1 MRSNPATL
9 ITESSGI
16 SECLDRLAANK
27 RSARPRSTYRLQFNA
42 GFRFE
47 HARKLV
53 GYLHAL
59 GVSHIY
65 SSPALKA
72 RSGSIHGY
80 DTTDHNALN
89 PDVGNEQDLQSLV
102 HELKNYGMSQVLD
115 FVPNHMAVDPGS
127 NPWWWEVLA
136 NGRASEFAEFFD
148 IDWNPLKPELHNKV
162 LLPILGNQ
170 YGADLEAGHLRLV
183 HDNGDFHIE
192 YYDKVLPIDPQTIP
206 LIFEPVAAEIQ
217 QPELRN
223 ILSGLRNL
231 PSHSTTD
238 GELVRQRRRAI
249 PPLTEGLQRLIHF
262 FFNDPAP
269 TEKAL
274 QQ

>member
-27 RSARPRSTYRLQFNA
+27 RTTRPLSTYRLQFNA

-47 HARKLV
+47 HARKLT

-65 SSPALKA
+65 SSPILKA
-72 RSGSIHGY
+72 RPGSMHGY
-80 DTTDHNALN
+80 DITDHNALN
-89 PDVGNEQDLQSLV
+89 PEIGSDADLQAFV
-102 HELKNYGMSQVLD
+102 HELKSYGLGQILD
-115 FVPNHMAVDPGS
+115 VVPNHMALDPGS
-127 NPWWWEVLA
+127 NPWWWDVLA

-148 IDWNPLKPELHNKV
+148 IDWKPLKSELHNKI
-162 LLPILGNQ
+162 LLPILGDQ
-170 YGADLEAGHLRLV
+170 YGAELEAGHLRLRSGEN
-183 HDNGDFHIE
+183 HFYIE
-192 YYDKVLPIDPQTIP
+192 YYDRKLPVDPQTIP
-206 LIFEPVAAEIQ
+206 LLFEVVGPELRD
-217 QPELRN
+217 PELRN

-238 GELVRQRRRAI
+238 GELVRQRQRSVS
-249 PPLTEGLQRLIHF
+249 PLTESLHRLIHH
-262 FFNDPAP
+262 AP
-269 TEKAL
+269 
-274 QQ
+274 